1 MQQKQS
7 GKGYPTPELLQRYL
21 EAYQSE
27 GEDGIRRVVREQKE
41 KDQYLVNL
49 VRKAAEDWANQ
60 QKK

>member
-27 GEDGIRRVVREQKE
+27 GEDGIRRVLREQKE

-49 VRKAAEDWANQ
+49 VRKAAEDRANQ